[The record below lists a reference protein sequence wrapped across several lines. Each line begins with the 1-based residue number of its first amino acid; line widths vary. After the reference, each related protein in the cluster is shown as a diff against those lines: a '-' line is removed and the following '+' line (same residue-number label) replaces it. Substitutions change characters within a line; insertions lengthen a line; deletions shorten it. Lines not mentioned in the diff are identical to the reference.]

1 MKIIMGMSRAWDK
14 EKIGIKIWTY
24 DLPNTGR
31 ALYPLSYGELMESK
45 AIY

>member
-1 MKIIMGMSRAWDK
+1 MSQAWDK
-14 EKIGIKIWTY
+14 EKIWIPDRIWTY

-31 ALYPLSYGELMESK
+31 GLYPLSYIELMESE